1 MHVCGHERLSAHLW
15 RPTAWLFVMSSLAS
29 RATGLDGL
37 TPLTKPREH
46 PVDINGVPMQKAIPP
61 LMDPIP

>member
-1 MHVCGHERLSAHLW
+1 
-15 RPTAWLFVMSSLAS
+15 MSSLAS
-29 RATGLDGL
+29 RATALDGL